1 MNKQRIAGGIEKPGN
16 SARGVGQMKLD
27 LMVAE
32 SPNRGGVRLASGLV
46 AATVVAALLLM
57 PMAANAGGGSA
68 PAGPSTAVKFE
79 KIPGTHVKRVILTA
93 KAAERLGVET
103 AKIGE
108 QQIIRKQMVGGQ
120 VTHPLRI
127 EAEQKQVGGFGGFA
141 QPAVVKAPA
150 PAIKPKPGESWVRMA
165 LSEEEWGRVAKD
177 KPARLLPLATRP
189 GLKKEV
195 SAMVSK
201 LPPIADRKR
210 SMLNVYYVVDGK
222 DHGLKVNERMR
233 IELTLKGDS
242 KKRMV
247 APYSAVYYD
256 GKGEPWVYTVP
267 KKLVYERKPVKVER
281 VVGGMAVLTA
291 GPPVGTEIV
300 TVGSS
305 LLFGAEVIYKR

>member
-1 MNKQRIAGGIEKPGN
+1 
-16 SARGVGQMKLD
+16 MKLD

-32 SPNRGGVRLASGLV
+32 RSNRDTLKLAGGLI
-46 AATVVAALLLM
+46 AATAAAALLLT
-57 PMAANAGGGSA
+57 PLSANAGGGSA

-79 KIPGTHVKRVILTA
+79 KIPGTHVKRVILTP

-103 AKIGE
+103 GKIAE
-108 QQIIRKQMVGGQ
+108 QVIVRKQMVGGS
-120 VTHPLRI
+120 VAHPLRI
-127 EAEQKQVGGFGGFA
+127 QAEQKLAGSFGGFA
-141 QPAVVKAPA
+141 QPAAVKTPA
-150 PAIKPKPGESWVRMA
+150 PVVNPAPGETWVRIAM
-165 LSEEEWGRVAKD
+165 SEEEWNRVAKD

-195 SAMVSK
+195 TATVSK
-201 LPPIADRKR
+201 MPPIADHKR

-233 IELTLKGDS
+233 IELTLKGGN

-267 KKLVYERKPVKVER
+267 KRLVYERKPVKVER
-281 VVGGMAVLTA
+281 VVGGMAILTA